1 MKKTYIKPSV
11 EIFRFDHLEMLAMSD
26 GNLDINPGGDPDD
39 EVTDPGD
46 AWSNKRDWSNT
57 DSKSFWK

>member
-26 GNLDINPGGDPDD
+26 GNLEIKPGGE

>member
-11 EIFRFDHLEMLAMSD
+11 EIFRFDHLEMLLTLSGGD
-26 GNLDINPGGDPDD
+26 GELPINPDD
-39 EVTDPGD
+39 NVDSEDG

>member
-11 EIFRFDHLEMLAMSD
+11 EIFRFDHLEMLAASD
-26 GNLDINPGGDPDD
+26 GHLDINPDD
-39 EVTDPGD
+39 EVTDEDG

>member
-11 EIFRFDHLEMLAMSD
+11 EIFRFDHLEMLAESD
-26 GNLDINPGGDPDD
+26 GKLNINPGGDPEDNVENED
-39 EVTDPGD
+39 G